1 MVNPTNE
8 NKKCRIIVH
17 RIPLLYSSWLCRL
30 CLSIYYPWCTFI
42 YIFLLHQIILF
53 ISSTKSNTESYTF
66 PSMWNYIYKR
76 RMMAWAKIMQYDS
89 YKTSCLLLEFFLY
102 ILFWLLQYC
111 VALWMAVILW
121 KSTLREMNSLD
132 SMVLGNIGH
141 PLISRKCV

>member
-1 MVNPTNE
+1 MYIWTYPAIKNFYE
-8 NKKCRIIVH
+8 I
-17 RIPLLYSSWLCRL
+17 
-30 CLSIYYPWCTFI
+30 SIYYQWCTFI
-42 YIFLLHQIILF
+42 YFFLLHQIILF

-102 ILFWLLQYC
+102 ILLWLLQYC

>member
-1 MVNPTNE
+1 MQDY
-8 NKKCRIIVH
+8 RM
-17 RIPLLYSSWLCRL
+17 PLLYSNWLCRL
-30 CLSIYYPWCTFI
+30 FSPIKLYMMYI
-42 YIFLLHQIILF
+42 YIFFLLHQIILF

-102 ILFWLLQYC
+102 ILLWLLQYS

>member
-1 MVNPTNE
+1 MVNTTNE
-8 NKKCRIIVH
+8 NKKCRKMVQ
-17 RIPLLYSSWLCRL
+17 RMALLYSNWLCRL
-30 CLSIYYPWCTFI
+30 FSPIKLYMMYI
-42 YIFLLHQIILF
+42 YIFFLLHQIILF

-102 ILFWLLQYC
+102 ILLWLLQYC

-121 KSTLREMNSLD
+121 KGTLREMNSLD